1 MTKGLITC
9 PECGW
14 QHGENA
20 NHNCEISRSH
30 EPGAKQKTDINDV
43 KLKNGNAIL
52 FTESSMDKL
61 ISADDTYGCIL
72 KIIRDTLDTQPD
84 TTDPVQHN
92 KWLVNALQEIEKLI
106 EEELS

>member
-1 MTKGLITC
+1 
-9 PECGW
+9 
-14 QHGENA
+14 
-20 NHNCEISRSH
+20 
-30 EPGAKQKTDINDV
+30 
-43 KLKNGNAIL
+43 
-52 FTESSMDKL
+52 MDKL